1 MFAAVL
7 RLLDY
12 YSRKYGACQQK
23 MKSFF
28 EKKRKVNVRLQKA
41 KTEAF
46 HCGISTATDLFSTV
60 KTIRSGK
67 EKDLKPK
74 FQVFL
79 VEISGIEPLT
89 S

>member
-1 MFAAVL
+1 MSTEKEKFF
-7 RLLDY
+7 
-12 YSRKYGACQQK
+12 RKNK
-23 MKSFF
+23 KSKQHL
-28 EKKRKVNVRLQKA
+28 EKA

-46 HCGISTATDLFSTV
+46 HCGISTATDLFFTV
-60 KTIRSGK
+60 ETIRSGK